1 MIFNPLHIPLILY
14 GGAAGPLP
22 RAGSGLHKA
31 GNFSAEGS
39 LTAGLRRGQSATP
52 RHHLWSS
59 RGYISRAG
67 GRKGGCSVQTPPD
80 GPVCRQEFI
89 SLTPEPHLCLPQN
102 GFKQRLF
109 LAALAPTKC
118 ESRRRVFLPIRTNC
132 KQLDHICKKSWSPQ
146 GHRTRLCKALSC
158 PGTPFSLCGEDPPSP
173 GFPPTSLTTRL
184 SPPSL
189 LLTPTYNTDASW
201 TQILTPLL
209 SPGSPPW

>member
-1 MIFNPLHIPLILY
+1 M
-14 GGAAGPLP
+14 
-22 RAGSGLHKA
+22 
-31 GNFSAEGS
+31 
-39 LTAGLRRGQSATP
+39 
-52 RHHLWSS
+52 
-59 RGYISRAG
+59 
-67 GRKGGCSVQTPPD
+67 QTPPD

-89 SLTPEPHLCLPQN
+89 SLTPEPQLCLPQN
-102 GFKQRLF
+102 GFKKRLF

-118 ESRRRVFLPIRTNC
+118 ESRRRVFLPIRTNR

-189 LLTPTYNTDASW
+189 LLTPTFNTDASW